1 MLQNFGT
8 AWRDCGWVA
17 AVFCLL
23 ASGCA
28 QPKGGKQPRPAE
40 LADFLQKS
48 RQTGAQKVMW
58 QPVLSLTFDDPRA
71 LAAWPVVEGE
81 WVVKGGQ
88 LRAVSGKR
96 NRAILLA
103 PAGFDPVRI
112 EFEATLTAG
121 ADGKIGDITV
131 LLNSAL
137 GQGFFRSGYALTT
150 ASYYNQCTTFYR
162 LGRPLARTEYSPAR
176 PGVKNRVILEFVA
189 GHIRYWLNGEI
200 ILEAWDPE
208 PLKLESKRWLG
219 IRTWN
224 TDLAIDNLTISRGR
238 VVE

>member
-1 MLQNFGT
+1 MAANMFRV
-8 AWRDCGWVA
+8 WRNCCRLAVA
-17 AVFCLL
+17 FCLL
-23 ASGCA
+23 IPGCS
-28 QPKGGKQPRPAE
+28 PPPGGLQPRPDE
-40 LADFLQKS
+40 LDDILQQS
-48 RQTGAQKVMW
+48 RRTGAQKVTW
-58 QPVLSLTFDDPRA
+58 KPVLKLTFTDPRA

-88 LRAVSGKR
+88 LRAVGGKK

-103 PAGFDPVRI
+103 PANLDPVRI

-121 ADGKIGDITV
+121 AGGKIGDITV
-131 LLNSAL
+131 LLNAAS

-150 ASYYNQCTTFYR
+150 ASYYNRCTTFYR

-176 PGVKNRVILEFVA
+176 PGKKNRVVLEFVA

-200 ILEAWDPE
+200 ILEAWDAAPL
-208 PLKLESKRWLG
+208 PLKSERWIG

>member
-1 MLQNFGT
+1 MT
-8 AWRDCGWVA
+8 ANRLGA
-17 AVFCLL
+17 GRNYYGLAIAFCLL
-23 ASGCA
+23 IPGCS
-28 QPKGGKQPRPAE
+28 QPPGGKQPRPAE

-48 RQTGAQKVMW
+48 RQTGAQKVTW
-58 QPVLSLTFDDPRA
+58 QPVLKLTFADPRA

-88 LRAVSGKR
+88 LRAVGGKR

-131 LLNSAL
+131 LLNSAP
-137 GQGFFRSGYALTT
+137 GKGFFRSGYALTT

-176 PGVKNRVILEFVA
+176 PGVKNRVVLEFVA

-200 ILEAWDPE
+200 ILEAWDAA
-208 PLKLESKRWLG
+208 PLALKSERWIG